1 MNTLKIKNYSV
12 SIEDKQILKNVSLEV
27 KSGEVHVIMG
37 PNGTGKS
44 TLLTSLMG
52 HPLYSVE
59 SGEVYLNKANILE
72 MPTDE
77 RSRAGLFLAFQ
88 TPTEIPG
95 VKNVDILREVVTQKN
110 KDSFMLFDFINE
122 VEKATKELGLS
133 KEFIFREANVGF
145 SGGEKKRNEI
155 VQMKVLKP
163 KFALLDE
170 IDSGLDVDA
179 LECVGKAV
187 STEVKENNLG
197 VIIVTHYERILKY
210 IKPDFVHVLL
220 NGEIVKTGDSSLIE
234 KINKEGYA
242 WLNAESR
249 E

>member
-12 SIEDKQILKNVSLEV
+12 SIEDKKILKNISLEV

-52 HPLYSVE
+52 HPLYTVE
-59 SGEVYLNKANILE
+59 SGEVYLNQQNILE

-77 RSRAGLFLAFQ
+77 RSRSGLFLAFQ

-95 VKNVDILREVVTQKN
+95 VKNVDILREVVLQKAQN
-110 KDSFMLFDFINE
+110 NFKLFDFINE
-122 VEKATKELGLS
+122 VEKATQELGLS
-133 KEFIFREANVGF
+133 KEFVFREANVGF

-155 VQMKVLKP
+155 IQLKVLKP

-187 STEVKENNLG
+187 LEEVKTNNLG
-197 VIIVTHYERILKY
+197 VIIVTHYERILKH

-220 NGEIVKTGDSSLIE
+220 NGKIVKTGDAAIIE

-242 WLNAESR
+242 WLNAEHK
-249 E
+249 

>member
-52 HPLYSVE
+52 HPLYSIE

-110 KDSFMLFDFINE
+110 QDSFKLFDFINE
-122 VEKATKELGLS
+122 VENATKELGLS
-133 KEFIFREANVGF
+133 KEFIFRDANVGF

-187 STEVKENNLG
+187 STEVKEHNLG

-242 WLNAESR
+242 WLNAESH

>member
-12 SIEDKQILKNVSLEV
+12 SIEDKQILKNISLEV

-52 HPLYSVE
+52 HPLYTVE
-59 SGEVYLNKANILE
+59 SGEVYLNQQNILE

-77 RSRAGLFLAFQ
+77 RSRYGLFLAFQ

-95 VKNVDILREVVTQKN
+95 VKNVDILREVVLQKTQKDF
-110 KDSFMLFDFINE
+110 KLFDFINE
-122 VEKATKELGLS
+122 VEKATQELGLS
-133 KEFIFREANVGF
+133 KEFVFREANVGF

-155 VQMKVLKP
+155 IQLKVLKP

-179 LECVGKAV
+179 LECVGKAILK
-187 STEVKENNLG
+187 EVKTNNLG

-210 IKPDFVHVLL
+210 IKPNFVHILL
-220 NGEIVKTGDSSLIE
+220 NGKIVKTGDATLIE

-242 WLNAESR
+242 WLNAEHK
-249 E
+249 

>member
-12 SIEDKQILKNVSLEV
+12 SIEDKQILKNISLEV
-27 KSGEVHVIMG
+27 KSGEVLVIMG

-52 HPLYSVE
+52 HPLYNVE
-59 SGEVYLNKANILE
+59 SGEVYLNQQNILE
-72 MPTDE
+72 MPVDE
-77 RSRAGLFLAFQ
+77 RSRSGLFLAFQ

-95 VKNVDILREVVTQKN
+95 VKNVDILREVVLQKSQ
-110 KDSFMLFDFINE
+110 KDFKLFDFIND
-122 VEKATKELGLS
+122 VENATQELGLN
-133 KEFIFREANVGF
+133 KEFVFREANVGF

-155 VQMKVLKP
+155 IQLKILKP

-179 LECVGKAV
+179 LECVGKAILE
-187 STEVKENNLG
+187 EVKTNNLG
-197 VIIVTHYERILKY
+197 IIIVTHYERILKY
-210 IKPDFVHVLL
+210 IKPDFVHILL
-220 NGEIVKTGDSSLIE
+220 NGKIVKTGDVTLIE

-242 WLNAESR
+242 WLNAEYK
-249 E
+249 

>member
-12 SIEDKQILKNVSLEV
+12 LIEDKQILKNISLEV

-52 HPLYSVE
+52 HPLYTVE
-59 SGEVYLNKANILE
+59 SGEVYLNQQNILE
-72 MPTDE
+72 MSTDE
-77 RSRAGLFLAFQ
+77 RSRFGLFLAFQ

-95 VKNVDILREVVTQKN
+95 VKNVDILREVVLQKTQKDF
-110 KDSFMLFDFINE
+110 KLFDFINE
-122 VEKATKELGLS
+122 VEKATQELGLS
-133 KEFIFREANVGF
+133 KEFVFREANVGF

-155 VQMKVLKP
+155 IQLKVLKP

-187 STEVKENNLG
+187 LEEVKTNNLS
-197 VIIVTHYERILKY
+197 VIIVTHYERILKH

-220 NGEIVKTGDSSLIE
+220 NGKIVKTGDATLIE

-242 WLNAESR
+242 WLNAEHK
-249 E
+249 

>member
-12 SIEDKQILKNVSLEV
+12 SIEDKQILKNISLEV

-37 PNGTGKS
+37 RNGTGKS

-52 HPLYSVE
+52 HPLYTVE
-59 SGEVYLNKANILE
+59 SGEVYLNQQNILE
-72 MPTDE
+72 MPTDK
-77 RSRAGLFLAFQ
+77 RSRSGLFLAFQ

-95 VKNVDILREVVTQKN
+95 VKNVDILREVVLQKTQKDF
-110 KDSFMLFDFINE
+110 KLFDFIGE
-122 VEKATKELGLS
+122 VEKATQELGLS
-133 KEFIFREANVGF
+133 KEFVFREANVGF

-155 VQMKVLKP
+155 IQLKVLKP

-187 STEVKENNLG
+187 LEEVKTNNLG
-197 VIIVTHYERILKY
+197 VIIVTHYERILKH
-210 IKPDFVHVLL
+210 IKPDFVHILL
-220 NGEIVKTGDSSLIE
+220 NGKIVKTGDATLIE
-234 KINKEGYA
+234 KINKEGYT
-242 WLNAESR
+242 WLNAEHK
-249 E
+249 

>member
-52 HPLYSVE
+52 HSLYSVQ

-110 KDSFMLFDFINE
+110 QDSFKLFDFINK
-122 VEKATKELGLS
+122 VENATKELGLS

-179 LECVGKAV
+179 LECVGETV

-242 WLNAESR
+242 WLNAESH

>member
-12 SIEDKQILKNVSLEV
+12 SIEDKQILKNISLEV

-52 HPLYSVE
+52 HPLYTVE
-59 SGEVYLNKANILE
+59 SGEVYLNQQNILE
-72 MPTDE
+72 MPTYE
-77 RSRAGLFLAFQ
+77 RSRSGLFLAFQ

-95 VKNVDILREVVTQKN
+95 VKNVDILREVVLQKTQNDFK
-110 KDSFMLFDFINE
+110 LFDFINE
-122 VEKATKELGLS
+122 VEKATQELGLS
-133 KEFIFREANVGF
+133 KEFVFREANVGF

-155 VQMKVLKP
+155 IQLKVLKP

-187 STEVKENNLG
+187 LEEVKTNNLG
-197 VIIVTHYERILKY
+197 VIIVTHYERILKH
-210 IKPDFVHVLL
+210 IRPDFVHVLL
-220 NGEIVKTGDSSLIE
+220 NGKIVKTGDATLIE
-234 KINKEGYA
+234 KINNEGYA
-242 WLNAESR
+242 WLNAEHK
-249 E
+249 